1 VRDARLWNG
10 FSFLI
15 HELHLPRVQSMIKTM
30 YALALA
36 MIDHSIG
43 VPPVSSL
50 IISWEP
56 LNWAIIEHNPC
67 DVLGCAHVLTT
78 PQSCCPEVK
87 Y

>member
-15 HELHLPRVQSMIKTM
+15 HELDRPRVESMIKTM

-43 VPPVSSL
+43 VPPVLSL
-50 IISWEP
+50 ILSWEP
-56 LNWAIIEHNPC
+56 LNQAIIEHSPC
-67 DVLGCAHVLTT
+67 DVLDCAHVRHYSIVL
-78 PQSCCPEVK
+78 PRD
-87 Y
+87 